1 MLNLM
6 EMGVVDRIKPAN
18 RIAQVEEYYFSRK
31 LKEIARLNAEGRD
44 IISLG
49 IGGPDRPPHPS
60 VLQKLSN
67 RVLCSDVHGYQSYA
81 GLPELRKAFAK
92 WYHERFGVIL
102 DSNKEIQPLIGSKE
116 GILHIT
122 MAFVNPGD
130 AVLIPNPGYPTYAA
144 VSRLAEAELLTY
156 DLKEENG
163 WYPDF
168 EQLEQMPLERVKIMW
183 VNYPN
188 MPTGTPAT
196 MDLFQRLVEFG
207 KRHQI
212 LIVNDNPYSFILNDC
227 PISILSAEGAKDIAI
242 EMNSLSKSHNM
253 AGWRIGMLASNS
265 QFVEWVLR
273 VKSNVDSGQYR
284 PMMEAAVEALS
295 SGDTWYAELN
305 GAYSNRRKIAERIMA
320 VLGCRYDESQ
330 RGLFL
335 WGRIPD
341 DAISSERFADEILYN
356 ANVFLTPGFVFGSN
370 GDRYIRISLCAAEDR
385 MAEAL
390 NRIKNKK

>member
-31 LKEIARLNAEGRD
+31 LREIARLNAEGRD
-44 IISLG
+44 VISLG
-49 IGGPDRPPHPS
+49 IGGQDRPPHPS
-60 VLQKLSN
+60 VLQKFSN

-156 DLKEENG
+156 GLKEENG

-168 EQLEQMPLERVKIMW
+168 GQLEQMPLERVKIMW

-227 PISILSAEGAKDIAI
+227 PISILSVEGAKDIAI

-330 RGLFL
+330 QGLFL

-341 DAISSERFADEILYN
+341 DAISSERFADELLYN
-356 ANVFLTPGFVFGSN
+356 ANVFLTPGSVFGSN
-370 GDRYIRISLCAAEDR
+370 GDRYIRISLCATEDR